1 MSRILPRQDASRS
14 LKIVVDLPAN
24 HVRAGL
30 ETEAGLKSASRPT
43 VIVGTDQLPSDQ
55 RRLQREIKGT
65 VTAVRRLDITPFS
78 DPRQPLPSRQPE
90 RGGLVAPLCRAR
102 RRGRAQEKE
111 RFRVAQLDDSR
122 PGLLAHGCQS
132 SARSIQN

>member
-24 HVRAGL
+24 HLGAGL
-30 ETEAGLKSASRPT
+30 ETEAGLKLASRPT

-65 VTAVRRLDITPFS
+65 VTAVRRLDLTPALRPPS
-78 DPRQPLPSRQPE
+78 APPLTT
-90 RGGLVAPLCRAR
+90 A
-102 RRGRAQEKE
+102 
-111 RFRVAQLDDSR
+111 
-122 PGLLAHGCQS
+122 
-132 SARSIQN
+132 